1 MQLNIS
7 VDMLVNLVKDN
18 PSEWA
23 IFFLGIIATALLAVL
38 SLIGKTIWIKYSQPR
53 KEDAFVLGTFHG
65 YLTGFVNLHDSYR
78 QNPYSYMGNRL
89 EDKMETISHNI
100 TYLVSRSEL
109 KIDSS
114 ILARLKS
121 IANDYDTFAHRIK
134 TLGEND
140 DEDELSKMHQETL
153 KIKGLL
159 EKKLK

>member
-1 MQLNIS
+1 MELNDL

-18 PSEWA
+18 PSDWA
-23 IFFLGIIATALLAVL
+23 IFFLGIIGAALLAAL
-38 SLIGKTIWIKYSQPR
+38 SLIGKTIWTKYNQSR
-53 KEDAFVLGTFHG
+53 KEDVFVLGKFHG
-65 YLTGFVNLHDSYR
+65 YLTDFVNLHDSYS

-121 IANDYDTFAHRIK
+121 IANDYDAFAHRIK
-134 TLGEND
+134 ALGEND

-153 KIKGLL
+153 MIKGLL